1 MVFNSYTLFPTQTW
15 SLQLAFPKRVTFP
28 TRGILKMVN
37 LKVYGPPTS
46 QMENQGGKDER
57 RMETVMV
64 LLLSGMKTEE
74 RSFKGPITTE

>member
-1 MVFNSYTLFPTQTW
+1 
-15 SLQLAFPKRVTFP
+15 
-28 TRGILKMVN
+28 MVN